1 MGAALKFV
9 AATNFSHFREKFV
22 AATFDDTRCQLLDVQ
37 LLATPG
43 LSRDRDGT

>member
-1 MGAALKFV
+1 VGAALKFV
-9 AATNFSHFREKFV
+9 AATNFSRKWEKFV

-43 LSRDRDGT
+43 LSRDPGGT